1 MLRFVLFLCL
11 LCFSNVAA
19 STEEMSLRLLVWGRY
34 APPEDVQEF
43 KAYIQGKYGVSLTF
57 HIREVADEEEF
68 FNAARSR
75 VESEQ
80 ADLISPSK
88 SVLMHFKWN
97 MIKGGLVLPLRLE
110 HIPNFTALHPYFQN
124 LPDIRQGGEVYGVPY
139 AWGPYGILY
148 NTQVFKEPPRSWSIF
163 WEPQYAGRYG
173 INGTSPGGEN
183 VVVAALME
191 GVKREAVFDI
201 EQFNTPGVVKRL
213 QALADNSKVQWAGES
228 HGAHLK
234 GLAFGAGWGGGLAEV
249 KTLGETWKLT
259 VPVEGAS
266 GWIDVWAI
274 TQHLRDK
281 PLLRR
286 IAEEY
291 INFFISAEKQA
302 EVVVRKTTTFPTN
315 FNARQYLSA
324 EEITDARIDDEQ
336 MLERLV
342 FLRALSKRDYN
353 GLKLLW
359 YQANKSSQHKIVK

>member
-1 MLRFVLFLCL
+1 MLRLVLFLCL
-11 LCFSNVAA
+11 TCCASFACAA
-19 STEEMSLRLLVWGRY
+19 EEMTLRLLVWGRY
-34 APPEDVQEF
+34 APPEDVAQF
-43 KAYIQGKYGVSLTF
+43 RAYIQDKYGVSLTF
-57 HIREVADEEEF
+57 RIREVADEDEF
-68 FNAARSR
+68 FKAARSSQ
-75 VESEQ
+75 ESEQ

-88 SVLMHFKWN
+88 SVLKHFKWN
-97 MIKGGLVLPLRLE
+97 MIKQGLVLPLRLDN
-110 HIPNFTALHPYFQN
+110 IPNFTALHPYFQN
-124 LPDIRQGGEVYGVPY
+124 LPDIRQDGELFGVPY

-148 NTQVFKEPPRSWSIF
+148 NTQVFKQPPRSWSIF
-163 WEPQYAGRYG
+163 WDPQYAGRYG

-191 GVKREAVFDI
+191 GVARDQVFDI
-201 EQFNTPGVVKRL
+201 EKFNTPGVVRRL

-228 HGAHLK
+228 HGGHLK

-249 KTLGETWKLT
+249 KTMGETWKLT
-259 VPVEGAS
+259 VPDEGAS

-281 PLLRR
+281 PLLRQ

-302 EVVVRKTTTFPTN
+302 EVVVRKTTTFPVN
-315 FNARQYLSA
+315 FDSRRYLTA
-324 EEITDARIDDEQ
+324 EEIEASRIDDPQ

-359 YQANKSSQHKIVK
+359 YQANLKNRHKVMK